1 MSTLLHQL
9 FRRQT
14 CLASHCRPNRGREGA
29 VRTHRNV
36 GNSSSD
42 APEPDAASRGFIP
55 TREAFEKNYHNLIVQ
70 SSAALLPSTSFFY
83 RQPIVIF
90 VTGVGG
96 GAPSLP
102 LLQQPLCQFLPA
114 GLFLMIDTG
123 LKTHLAVGSSKN
135 SCLGTKQTT
144 CSGGRR
150 QQSIAVKNEG
160 AGADILPLPLF

>member
-9 FRRQT
+9 FLRQT

-55 TREAFEKNYHNLIVQ
+55 AREAFETKYHNLIVQ
-70 SSAALLPSTSFFY
+70 SSAALLPSTFSSY

-90 VTGVGG
+90 VTGGL
-96 GAPSLP
+96 GAPFSSPPAAASLP
-102 LLQQPLCQFLPA
+102 VSPCWIVLDDRY
-114 GLFLMIDTG
+114 G
-123 LKTHLAVGSSKN
+123 
-135 SCLGTKQTT
+135 
-144 CSGGRR
+144 
-150 QQSIAVKNEG
+150 VKNPSGRGFFQKFMLGYKTDHLLWGKEAAEHSG
-160 AGADILPLPLF
+160 QE